1 MPVATFAEFM
11 AEQAVAIAIGAA
23 AVVVAP
29 KAGPK
34 LAELGSDLSAKVK
47 SMTDSTPSAA
57 AVEADAVA
65 EQATTNYGDGPA
77 GAAAA
82 AASVATVG
90 RSLAEKLAGSAQKL
104 GQEWSAL
111 LAEVA
116 AESPAP
122 EAAGPDVRNVLAAM
136 SAGNVVSFAPG
147 RARLR
152 LHALRGQ
159 PDLVGPLGDA
169 LAAVE
174 GVREAQANAATGS
187 VLLLFDARRYPT
199 PEALLEAITQP

>member
-1 MPVATFAEFM
+1 MPVATFAEFV
-11 AEQAVAIAIGAA
+11 AEQAIAIAVGAA
-23 AVVVAP
+23 AIVVAP

-47 SMTDSTPSAA
+47 TMTDSTPSA
-57 AVEADAVA
+57 
-65 EQATTNYGDGPA
+65 
-77 GAAAA
+77 GAADTAA
-82 AASVATVG
+82 AASVVTAG
-90 RSLAEKLAGSAQKL
+90 RGLAEKLAAGAQML
-104 GQEWSAL
+104 GQQWSAL

-116 AESPAP
+116 AESPPPETAAP
-122 EAAGPDVRNVLAAM
+122 EARGVLAGM

-159 PDLVGPLGDA
+159 PSLVQPLGDA

-174 GVREAQANAATGS
+174 GVRQVQANAATGS
-187 VLLLFDARRYPT
+187 VLLLFDARQYPT
-199 PEALLEAITQP
+199 PETLLEAITQP